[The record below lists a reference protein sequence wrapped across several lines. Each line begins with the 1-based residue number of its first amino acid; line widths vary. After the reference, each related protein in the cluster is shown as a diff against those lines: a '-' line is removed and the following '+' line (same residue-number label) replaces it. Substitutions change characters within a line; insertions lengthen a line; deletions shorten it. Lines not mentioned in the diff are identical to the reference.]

1 MECCSSTRSRAT
13 IRIISA
19 FRISPPAKKADKKAV
34 SVFVHQFYVVTI
46 HLLDSTGC
54 CISPTIT
61 ICRLTTYQLH
71 FGSNSKF
78 NMLVSCQEGWHRPAL
93 SLFTKVF
100 DVFSCTL
107 PKVAYFQK
115 FAFAKRSRAMK
126 APVGLLS
133 DRTVL
138 RSKMEG
144 PRPDKFTLTRHEFCG
159 NLSQQFN
166 IYIKGGAGA
175 KDHGRERTAVQHLH
189 PRSPRPAENSLFLCG
204 GMGLDPQDSPAP

>member
-1 MECCSSTRSRAT
+1 M
-13 IRIISA
+13 I
-19 FRISPPAKKADKKAV
+19 P
-34 SVFVHQFYVVTI
+34 
-46 HLLDSTGC
+46 LDVEVA
-54 CISPTIT
+54 ISPTIT

-93 SLFTKVF
+93 SLFSKVF
-100 DVFSCTL
+100 CVFSCKL

-115 FAFAKRSRAMK
+115 FAFAMRSGAMK

-138 RSKMEG
+138 RSKMEGPRPDKFAFAKRSGAMKAPLGLLSDRTVLCSKMEG

>member
-1 MECCSSTRSRAT
+1 M
-13 IRIISA
+13 I
-19 FRISPPAKKADKKAV
+19 P
-34 SVFVHQFYVVTI
+34 
-46 HLLDSTGC
+46 LDVEAA
-54 CISPTIT
+54 ISPTII

-93 SLFTKVF
+93 SLFAKVF

-107 PKVAYFQK
+107 LKVACFQK
-115 FAFAKRSRAMK
+115 FAFAKRSGAMK

-133 DRTVL
+133 NRTVL

-144 PRPDKFTLTRHEFCG
+144 PRPDKFALTRHGFCG

-189 PRSPRPAENSLFLCG
+189 SRSPHPAENRLFLCG